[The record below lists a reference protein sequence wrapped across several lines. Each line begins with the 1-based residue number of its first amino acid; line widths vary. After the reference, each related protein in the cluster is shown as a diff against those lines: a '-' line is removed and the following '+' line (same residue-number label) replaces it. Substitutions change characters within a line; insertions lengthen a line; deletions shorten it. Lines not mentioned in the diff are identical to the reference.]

1 MQGINKKSMA
11 LMIGKFK
18 NKKVL
23 VIGDLM
29 LDEYIWGS
37 VTRISPEAPIPVVEV
52 KKEETKPGGAANV
65 ILNLISLGAKV
76 YAAGVVGSDLNAHK
90 LLDYLKKHNVNTEAI
105 AWDKNRPTTVKTRVF
120 AHSQQVV
127 RIDKEYKMDVQAKTI
142 KDVVKSISVFI
153 GKIDAVIF
161 SDYEKGMITKELVS
175 SVVAMAKG
183 KIITVDPKPDNIK
196 IFKGVTLISPNKK
209 EASEAA
215 GISIKNEKDVLAVAK
230 KLKELTDSEAIM
242 ITRGEEGL
250 SIYEKGAVLHTIP
263 TEAKEVYDVTGA
275 GDTAISVAT
284 LALCAGANFKEA
296 AKLANIAAG
305 RVVAEVGVAVLT
317 PMELK
322 AAVNEASG

>member
-1 MQGINKKSMA
+1 MQGVNKNSLLRLA
-11 LMIGKFK
+11 GKFK

-65 ILNLISLGAKV
+65 ILNLISLGANV
-76 YAAGVVGSDLNAHK
+76 YAAGVVGSDPDAER
-90 LLDYLKKHNVNTEAI
+90 LLDYLKKHGVNTAAI
-105 AWDKNRPTTVKTRVF
+105 ACDRKRPTTVKTRVF

-127 RIDKEYKMDVQAKTI
+127 RIDKEHKMDVHIRTI
-142 KDVVKSISVFI
+142 KEVIKRISKFI

-161 SDYEKGMITKELVS
+161 SDYDKGMMTKELVS
-175 SVVAMAKG
+175 TVVGMSKG
-183 KIITVDPKPDNIK
+183 KIIAVDPKPDNIRL
-196 IFKGVTLISPNKK
+196 FRDVTLISPNKK
-209 EASEAA
+209 EASEAS
-215 GISIKNEKDVLAVAK
+215 GINIKTEKDVLAAAK
-230 KLKELTDSEAIM
+230 KLKEFTNAEVIM
-242 ITRGEEGL
+242 ITRGEEGM
-250 SIYEKGAVLHTIP
+250 SIYEKGSIHTIP

-284 LALCAGANFKEA
+284 LALSAGANFREA
-296 AKLANIAAG
+296 AKLSNIAAG

-317 PMELK
+317 PAELK
-322 AAVNEASG
+322 AAVNEASK